1 MKDSAARRA
10 WVKNIAIIF
19 LVILLLLT
27 FFSRTILN
35 YSLPEVSAQYAQ
47 YATLTTAV
55 KTQGTVKANES
66 YNVVFEEKEADGG
79 TVQSRKVVSVYVKE
93 GDTVEKDAPILAL
106 SGGPSV
112 QLDTARK
119 DYEEKKKAYELALLS
134 SGADEIKSENEVAS
148 KKREIQKAEDK
159 LAELKEE
166 YKESLAG
173 GDPVKSIES
182 AIERLEARIKTI
194 KGQIKECE
202 TSQKSINKQSEALAK
217 EIKAAQDKLSEA
229 EGKRDAAKQ
238 KIEEDILSKLTISE
252 KLAVA
257 QDEYDI
263 AERTYNTL
271 KAEADLKK
279 ADVDELSDI
288 VKAISANEG
297 DINKA
302 NELTNQIKQLEE
314 QINALY
320 LQQDRKIEDYNKSLN
335 NEYSKNDDLYI
346 AYNKAYS
353 EYTDYKNRYA
363 SEISDIESLKAE
375 IAPKQARL
383 NALSDIVAEKAI
395 AKAALDDI
403 TATLEAAWGDSG
415 VSDERIEKLEAE
427 QKNKQDAYDIACEK
441 YDENIDA
448 YDSLSA
454 EVSQLNEE
462 LSELEGYKTELASL
476 ETAYKAAEKAL
487 DNADT
492 TINVD
497 PTVIQRELEDLD
509 KQIVDLEN
517 QLGDAKAKLYHIDMP
532 EVDDVIDYA
541 YGYDLETAKTALDKA
556 TEAYTEATKNLEDVA
571 KTYEDAKTK
580 LESLKM
586 QSIAEETANQY
597 QVEVN
602 TYQAQV
608 DALNGRQEAF
618 DNQIESLK
626 NTVENYEDQIKD
638 IEDDIAEKEKEKTK
652 AESKKGREPE
662 EIEEDIETQE
672 DSIRKLK
679 EAFEEYEASE
689 KVTDTESDQKLEAQK
704 KEIEELEKK
713 IKEYE
718 NAPENTEV
726 LAPIA
731 GRVVSVSF
739 VPGDT
744 VTSGNTVA
752 SIEIADKGYVVEI
765 SMPAEEARRIQVG
778 SPCTVTNSWWY
789 SNITAS
795 VAQVRSDPKSQGK
808 NRIIVIN
815 VSGDVSDGQSLN
827 FSIGDRS
834 QSYDSVLPNSAIRDD
849 NDGKFVLTVEAK
861 KTPLG
866 NRYIAKRTNI
876 EILASDDTQSA
887 VSGLYGSEF
896 VITSSTTPITDGQ
909 QVRLAGD

>member
-112 QLDTARK
+112 QLDETRR
-119 DYEEKKKAYELALLS
+119 DYETKKREYELALLD
-134 SGADEIKSENEVAS
+134 SGIEDKNSEKSITD
-148 KKREIQKAEDK
+148 KKREIEKAEDK
-159 LAELKEE
+159 LSELKDE
-166 YKESLAG
+166 YKEVLAG
-173 GDPVKSIES
+173 GDPVKPIKN
-182 AIERLEARIKTI
+182 AIDRLKDRIKDYEAQIKTI
-194 KGQIKECE
+194 NSQSKDTAASKKSVNRQIEE
-202 TSQKSINKQSEALAK
+202 IDRQIADVQKL
-217 EIKAAQDKLSEA
+217 LSEA
-229 EGKRDAAKQ
+229 ESKRDEADRKRSEAQ
-238 KIEEDILSKLTISE
+238 SQIEEDILSPLTVSQ

-257 QDEYDI
+257 EDEYI
-263 AERTYNTL
+263 TAENTYLSL
-271 KAEADLKK
+271 KAEVELKREEADRI
-279 ADVDELSDI
+279 AGI
-288 VKAISANEG
+288 VEKISANEG

-302 NELTNQIKQLEE
+302 NELTNTIKGLEE
-314 QINALY
+314 QIDNAEKEARRAEEDYYDTLAEY
-320 LQQDRKIEDYNKSLN
+320 EKTRDKQLEKLTEDYNSTVKQLEDEIADLRNAGRDESGSEEGESADDTGN
-335 NEYSKNDDLYI
+335 SSNEDLIREKAKQLGNAEIDYKKQCDEVWETYDEQ
-346 AYNKAYS
+346 AEALAKAY
-353 EYTDYKNRYA
+353 RRA
-363 SEISDIESLKAE
+363 SEDRDESL
-375 IAPKQARL
+375 Q
-383 NALSDIVAEKAI
+383 
-395 AKAALDDI
+395 ALDRQL
-403 TATLEAAWGDSG
+403 A
-415 VSDERIEKLEAE
+415 
-427 QKNKQDAYDIACEK
+427 DA
-441 YDENIDA
+441 
-448 YDSLSA
+448 
-454 EVSQLNEE
+454 Q
-462 LSELEGYKTELASL
+462 
-476 ETAYKAAEKAL
+476 
-487 DNADT
+487 
-492 TINVD
+492 
-497 PTVIQRELEDLD
+497 
-509 KQIVDLEN
+509 
-517 QLGDAKAKLYHIDMP
+517 AKLYVIDMP
-532 EVDDVIDYA
+532 EVDDVINYEF
-541 YGYDLETAKTALDKA
+541 GYDLGEAQNALTKAKDAQTQAEADFQSAEQVYEKAKT
-556 TEAYTEATKNLEDVA
+556 N
-571 KTYEDAKTK
+571 
-580 LESLKM
+580 LESLKK
-586 QSIAEETANQY
+586 QSAAEGIAAEHESTYSYYKNQADGY
-597 QVEVN
+597 QSRI
-602 TYQAQV
+602 
-608 DALNGRQEAF
+608 DALNQQKKA
-618 DNQIESLK
+618 
-626 NTVENYEDQIKD
+626 YEDRIDALGDKVDDYTDQVSDINDLISDLNDQISDKQ
-638 IEDDIAEKEKEKTK
+638 AELSE
-652 AESKKGREPE
+652 AESKKGREPD
-662 EIEEDIETQE
+662 EIKKDIEAQE
-672 DSIRKLK
+672 DSIRELK
-679 EAFEEYEASE
+679 EEFEILEASE
-689 KVTDTESDQKLEAQK
+689 GRKGTESDQKLEAQK

>member
-1 MKDSAARRA
+1 MKDSATRRA
-10 WVKNIAIIF
+10 WVKNVAIIF

-66 YNVVFEEKEADGG
+66 YNVVFEESEADGG

-106 SGGPSV
+106 SGGPST

-119 DYEEKKKAYELALLS
+119 DYEEKKKAYELAILS

-159 LAELKEE
+159 LAELKDE

-257 QDEYDI
+257 QDEYDM

-335 NEYSKNDDLYI
+335 NEYSKNDDLYV

-353 EYTDYKNRYA
+353 AYLDYKDEY
-363 SEISDIESLKAE
+363 SEELDELDA
-375 IAPKQARL
+375 L
-383 NALSDIVAEKAI
+383 NTKYSSMLDDLSALEAEKAE
-395 AKAALDDI
+395 A
-403 TATLEAAWGDSG
+403 EAAFRYIDPLYENALGDSTI
-415 VSDERIEKLEAE
+415 DPERFEKLEAE
-427 QKNKQDAYDIACEK
+427 WKNKSDAFSIAKEK
-441 YDENIDA
+441 YEEK
-448 YDSLSA
+448 LQ
-454 EVSQLNEE
+454 EFTSQGINVNTLRNRM
-462 LSELEGYKTELASL
+462 SELETHKSELTSL
-476 ETAYKAAEKAL
+476 EAAYKAAEKAL

-497 PTVIQRELEDLD
+497 PTTIQRELEDLD
-509 KQIVDLEN
+509 KQIIDLEN
-517 QLGDAKAKLYHIDMP
+517 KLGDAKAKLYHIDMP

-597 QVEVN
+597 QAEVN

-662 EIEEDIETQE
+662 EIEEEIETQE

-689 KVTDTESDQKLEAQK
+689 KVTDTESDQKLETQK
-704 KEIEELEKK
+704 KEIEELAKK

-718 NAPENTEV
+718 NAPENTQV

-815 VSGDVSDGQSLN
+815 VSGDVSEGQSLN

-834 QSYDSVLPNSAIRDD
+834 QSYDSVLPNSAIRED

-866 NRYIAKRTNI
+866 NRYVAKRTNV